1 MSFGTQMRLRREELG
16 LSRAVLAEELGVSPS
31 AISNYEN
38 DLSSPKEDILLRIF
52 DTLQVEPNYL
62 FRDAYRTVGFTCTE
76 AERELIEKCRSLS
89 PIGRQTVCAVV
100 NALCEYR
107 DELTREAGA
116 LIGAEPRQ
124 IPLYRTPAAAGYAS
138 PALGEDFDYIVCD
151 TSVPHGA
158 EFAVRIQGNSME
170 PHIPDGSVV
179 YVNHEALQNG
189 DVGIFCVD
197 GDMLCKQYY
206 RDPLGM
212 TYLFSLNRKRADADV
227 LLSLSTNRA
236 LACFGRVMLDHR
248 VPLPGM

>member
-1 MSFGTQMRLRREELG
+1 MSFGKQMRLRREEMG
-16 LSRAVLAEELGVSPS
+16 LSRVALAEALGVSPS

-38 DLSSPKEDILLRIF
+38 DLSSPKEDVLLRIF
-52 DTLQVEPNYL
+52 DALQVEPNYL
-62 FRDAYRTVGFTCTE
+62 FRDAYRTVGFTCT
-76 AERELIEKCRSLS
+76 ADERALIEKCRSLS
-89 PIGRQTVCAVV
+89 PLARQTVHAVA

-107 DELTREAGA
+107 DELTRETGK
-116 LIGAEPRQ
+116 LLEPRQ

-138 PALGEDFDYIVCD
+138 PALGSDFDYIACD
-151 TSVPHGA
+151 GSVPRGA
-158 EFAVRIQGNSME
+158 EFAVRIQGDSME

-179 YVNHEALQNG
+179 YVNREALQNG

-212 TYLFSLNRKRADADV
+212 TYLFSLNRSRADADV
-227 LLSLSTNRA
+227 LFSLGTYRT
-236 LACFGRVMLDHR
+236 LVCFGRVMLPHH